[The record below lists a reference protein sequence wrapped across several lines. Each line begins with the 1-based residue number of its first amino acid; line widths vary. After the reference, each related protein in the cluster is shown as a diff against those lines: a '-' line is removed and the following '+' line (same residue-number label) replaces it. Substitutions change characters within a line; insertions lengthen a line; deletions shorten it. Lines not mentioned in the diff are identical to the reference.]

1 MPAFTLIGAAVASA
15 IGLTGLAATV
25 VGGIVASGAA
35 YITSRVINGNP
46 NKGANSAVNQG
57 GRIQVP
63 PATNNKIPI
72 VYGSAFVNGIITDA
86 HITNKNQRMIYSLVL
101 SEKVN
106 ACVVNETTCDYSVGD
121 IYWNDLK
128 LQFETAK
135 PYQVL
140 KGSKIVDNVAS
151 DDNNFK
157 SKDGKNLV
165 EIRIY
170 AGGSE
175 AVNQIFPVT
184 DKVAAYTFVNS
195 NDTTDTFWTQANNKM
210 AGLVFAIVK
219 INYDGDKGFTGLPN
233 VTFNLKNTLT
243 NPANVMLDYLK
254 SDRYGANIQESA
266 INIEEGVKWA
276 TYCNELVTYTALNQ
290 QPATQKRFE
299 INGILDTSRPVKE
312 NMDIILQNGGAWLSY
327 DVADGKWRPIPKKA
341 LSNTE
346 LQNCLSFTDSNIISG
361 INLSSTRLDDLYNK
375 FEVEFFDKLN
385 REQRAY
391 ARRDLRVSNPT
402 LMNPNERDNQLRM
415 SLDLTNNSVQAE
427 VIGGIELR
435 QSRDDLVIQFSSSF
449 YGVQAQAGDVI
460 KVESDIYNWYP
471 KLFRITRVKEQETAD
486 GNLIADIT
494 ALEYNADVYTVEDL
508 SEFTTSGN
516 MGIKPVGSSDNLKP
530 PTKVEVTNKKPNASV
545 PNFTLEVTIPTEG
558 GAYDKI
564 EVYYTEGYD
573 ELTVNGNIFRGT
585 GTGVGQNGVP
595 TDRGLATIK
604 TIVDSW
610 GQTIINEGDFF
621 GSVING
627 VTSKDAVIEKQLTP
641 LGSGEVTGGVGRYQV
656 AFTNPLSL
664 ESLPVPSD
672 AITGATIDGLIQDSP
687 AETGFQ
693 FLKSVVPDGNRSVFT
708 AGEVVKINV
717 SQLPANTNE
726 YNRWFL
732 KSRLGNKGNFTAFS
746 SNTGI
751 DVTKDSSTNWIPNP
765 VSAGNLRDLG
775 DVNITAPTNG
785 QSLIYST
792 NEEAW
797 VNGTA
802 LEGINIKQAILK
814 LDFGKCVIPNNG
826 FWLWKTMTQIDFG
839 DFLAQQSPYQ
849 LDLGL
854 TKVTEATVLATT
866 ELETFV
872 WQPDA
877 P

>member
-1 MPAFTLIGAAVASA
+1 MPAFTIIGAAVASA
-15 IGLTGLAATV
+15 IGLTGLAATI

-46 NKGANSAVNQG
+46 NKGANSAASQG

-63 PATNNKIPI
+63 PATNNKIP
-72 VYGSAFVNGIITDA
+72 VLYGSAFVNGIITDA
-86 HITNKNQRMIYSLVL
+86 RITNKNQRMVYSLVL

-106 ACVVNETTCDYSVGD
+106 ACAVSDYSLLDV
-121 IYWNDLK
+121 YWNDLK
-128 LQFETAK
+128 LEFETASPHK
-135 PYQVL
+135 VL
-140 KGSKIVDNVAS
+140 RGSKKVDGVDS
-151 DDNNFK
+151 PDDNFK

-165 EIRIY
+165 EIRVY

-175 AVNQIFPVT
+175 ANNQIFPAT
-184 DKVAAYTFVNS
+184 DKVAAYTFVNT
-195 NDTTDTFWTQANNKM
+195 NDANDTFWTQADNKM
-210 AGLVFAIVK
+210 TGLVFAIVK

-233 VTFNLKNTLT
+233 VTFNLQNTLT

-266 INIEEGVKWA
+266 INLPEGVKWA
-276 TYCNELVTYTALNQ
+276 TYCDEMITYTALNS
-290 QPATQKRFE
+290 QPATQKRFQ
-299 INGILDTSRPVKE
+299 INGLLDTSRPVKE

-341 LSNTE
+341 LSNEE
-346 LQNCLSFTDSNIISG
+346 LAQCLVFDDSNIISG

-375 FEVEFFDKLN
+375 FEVEFYDKLN

-391 ARRDLRVSNPT
+391 ARRDLKVSAPN
-402 LMNPNERDNQLRM
+402 LLNPNERDNQLRM

-427 VIGGIELR
+427 LIGNIELR
-435 QSRDDLVIQFSSSF
+435 QSRDDLVIQFSSSY

-460 KVESDIYNWYP
+460 KITSDIYAWNP

-494 ALEYNADVYTVEDL
+494 ALEYNADVYTAEDL
-508 SEFTTSGN
+508 SLFTTSPN
-516 MGIKPVGSSDNLKP
+516 TNIKPVGSSDNLKP
-530 PTKVEVTNKKPNASV
+530 PTGVEITNPLPNSGV
-545 PNFTLEVTIPTEG
+545 PNFTLQVTIPTTG

-564 EVYYTEGYD
+564 EVYYVEGYD
-573 ELTVNGNIFRGT
+573 EFGITGRITKGT
-585 GTGVGQNGVP
+585 GSAGNVAIGKGYMDVATSTYNAINAGDFVGQ
-595 TDRGLATIK
+595 
-604 TIVDSW
+604 
-610 GQTIINEGDFF
+610 IIA
-621 GSVING
+621 G
-627 VTSKDAVIEKQLTP
+627 VTVRDFTVDNQITP
-641 LGSGEVTGGVGRYQV
+641 LGSGEVEGGKGRYQLTLASGV
-656 AFTNPLSL
+656 VIPD
-664 ESLPVPSD
+664 EGLP
-672 AITGATIDGLIQDSP
+672 TDGSIGSALVFDSP
-687 AETGFQ
+687 VESSFK
-693 FLKSVVPDGNRSVFT
+693 FLKSVAPDGNRSVFNS
-708 AGEVVKINV
+708 GEVVLINV
-717 SQLPANTNE
+717 SQLPPNTLPQ
-726 YNRWFL
+726 YRWYL
-732 KSRLGNKGNFTAFS
+732 KTRLGNKGNFSAFS
-746 SNTGI
+746 ANTGFDI
-751 DVTKDSSTNWIPNP
+751 EQSSVAWTPKP
-765 VSAGNLRDLG
+765 VSSGRLSDLQ
-775 DVNITAPTNG
+775 DVNITAPTNA
-785 QSLIYST
+785 QSLIYNTATQS
-792 NEEAW
+792 W